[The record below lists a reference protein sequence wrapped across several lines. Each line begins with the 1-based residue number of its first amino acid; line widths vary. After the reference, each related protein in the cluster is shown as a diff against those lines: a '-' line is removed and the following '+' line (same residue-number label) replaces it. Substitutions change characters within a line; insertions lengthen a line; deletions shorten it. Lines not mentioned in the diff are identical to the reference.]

1 MTNSP
6 TQLLADTAAA
16 WGLPLDAHQLAQL
29 DSYAAELLA
38 WNTHTNL
45 TAIKAPEEVYVRHFL
60 DSLALA
66 RHWGAAPESLVDI
79 GTGAGFP
86 GLPLKILRPEI
97 ELILLDSVGK
107 KTAFLRH
114 VVEQLG
120 LTNVRIITGRAE
132 DLGRDPHERER
143 HGVVTARAVA
153 GLGVLAEYGLPLL
166 RIGGLLLAPKGS
178 TAQAEVAAAEQ
189 AVRTLGGAIVGV
201 EPIELPG
208 VEPRALVIIE
218 KVAPTSRRFP
228 RAVGLPARN
237 PL

>member
-86 GLPLKILRPEI
+86 GLPLKSLRPEI

-143 HGVVTARAVA
+143 HSVVTARAVGA
-153 GLGVLAEYGLPLL
+153 LSVLAEYGLPLL
-166 RIGGLLLAPKGS
+166 RIGGLLLAPKGA
-178 TAQAEVAAAEQ
+178 TAQEEIAAAKQ
-189 AVRTLGGAIVGV
+189 AIQTLGGAIVGV
-201 EPIELPG
+201 EPVALPG
-208 VEPRALVIIE
+208 VEPRTLVII
-218 KVAPTSRRFP
+218 KKMASTSRRFP